1 MRTTSTSQEDRSSQ
15 KENTVGDIFK
25 NSYLFQ
31 TQQAEILGLD
41 FKILALFLFLICLG
55 QKIKHKNVFSLRS
68 LDLQILTAKKE
79 TCPVF
84 FFFLLFLFFFFKG
97 KGTVHRIRHFRIDQ
111 SPQYLCLGKVVAF
124 WSAKFQHLFKI
135 PNINHILVYGQINGK
150 FTIKQEITSQY

>member
-55 QKIKHKNVFSLRS
+55 YKIKHKNVFSLRS

-84 FFFLLFLFFFFKG
+84 SFFFFLRVKELCTESDISGQTRALSTCVLVKWLHSGQQSFNICLKFLISTIFQFMG
-97 KGTVHRIRHFRIDQ
+97 K
-111 SPQYLCLGKVVAF
+111 
-124 WSAKFQHLFKI
+124 
-135 PNINHILVYGQINGK
+135 
-150 FTIKQEITSQY
+150 

>member
-55 QKIKHKNVFSLRS
+55 YKIKHKNVFSLRS
-68 LDLQILTAKKE
+68 LDLQILTPKKE

-84 FFFLLFLFFFFKG
+84 FFFPPFSFLFFLRVKELCTESDISGQTRALSTCVLVKWLYSGQQSFNICLKFLISTIFQFMG
-97 KGTVHRIRHFRIDQ
+97 K
-111 SPQYLCLGKVVAF
+111 
-124 WSAKFQHLFKI
+124 
-135 PNINHILVYGQINGK
+135 
-150 FTIKQEITSQY
+150 